1 MREVVI
7 FLVAA
12 GIITG
17 LGSYNSNLRSQLTNE
32 QKKVAALTAANQALA
47 QQYAAADAAY
57 QALITI
63 ESQISAQYRPV
74 IRRVQQAPAQDDAPI
89 APVLRQALEDLP

>member
-1 MREVVI
+1 MRELVI
-7 FLVAA
+7 VLVAA
-12 GIITG
+12 AIITG
-17 LGSYNSNLRSQLTNE
+17 LGSYNSNLRSQLTDA
-32 QKKVAALTAANQALA
+32 QAKVAALTAANKALA
-47 QQYAAADAAY
+47 DEYAAADAAY
-57 QALITI
+57 QALITT

>member
-1 MREVVI
+1 MRTLTIVLI
-7 FLVAA
+7 AA
-12 GIITG
+12 GIIAT
-17 LGSYNSNLRSQLTNE
+17 LGAYIHRLHGQLATE
-32 QKKVAALTAANQALA
+32 RALTTALTAANTALA
-47 QQYAAADAAY
+47 QQYAAADEAY
-57 QALITI
+57 QALITT